1 MKKWMA
7 AVLAAVITLGALAGC
22 SKQNSYDARE

>member
-7 AVLAAVITLGALAGC
+7 AVLAAAMLRYLRFSPSLDFSALLH
-22 SKQNSYDARE
+22 